1 MLKINKKLLISS
13 KENESIKSS
22 EDKIEIA
29 YKKNNKA
36 LFLVYINQEN
46 NTVRFVLKIQLAT
59 STEEMIFLLEKYR
72 DFITRDITF
81 GKSRLF
87 DEIINYDDST
97 KKISNAIDMDVSV
110 VEESL
115 SYWNDIQRLEE
126 NLNDKFT
133 FNMPLSDI
141 ETEKIEI
148 LKNSFLY
155 DRMTMIGNLK
165 NVCMISTDPQKLK
178 DSKGKTE
185 NLVLIINNPKE
196 TVCGI
201 NLGKFYKRIEYGP
214 VKILGYE
221 TLEEFRGDNGNLLYK
236 YLLDLKEQKDTKT
249 EIRYFVD
256 QESAKEYKNE
266 G

>member
-165 NVCMISTDPQKLK
+165 NVCMISAWI
-178 DSKGKTE
+178 SRKGKM
-185 NLVLIINNPKE
+185 VRRK
-196 TVCGI
+196 
-201 NLGKFYKRIEYGP
+201 
-214 VKILGYE
+214 
-221 TLEEFRGDNGNLLYK
+221 
-236 YLLDLKEQKDTKT
+236 
-249 EIRYFVD
+249 
-256 QESAKEYKNE
+256 
-266 G
+266 